1 MSNLGYALGALTLAL
16 VVGGQVT
23 GCQSNDCDGK
33 QTLEQVHCQQ
43 AGGEMINRPT
53 GIAYTTEYVC
63 KYPTTKQ
70 IPIEFRG

>member
-23 GCQSNDCDGK
+23 GCQSNDFDGK

-43 AGGEMINRPT
+43 AGGDMINRSNGT
-53 GIAYTTEYVC
+53 LFQTEYVC
-63 KYPTTKQ
+63 KYPKSQQ